1 MSRGRLNILDFDD
14 LDSPL
19 TSPTSFSALG
29 GIPGSAIAERIFN
42 DPESWEDTSGDECD
56 YPEDIGNDTLA
67 WLTEEIEKIRSQSAG
82 IGLNGGFDLGWSEKR
97 DSKDSNL
104 IPKREGNAGWKDI
117 ARRSGVRPISLAALF
132 DHSNDDFSKEIQRHL
147 SKILDSSGIKHHIG
161 PRPLSSALSP
171 VFTGNT
177 MSAPGTADSISTT
190 SSYASSGTESA
201 SPVSS
206 HPASAT
212 LSFLEYYGVYPD
224 SPLVEGRKSLLP
236 RKRTVRRKTP
246 LLKAS
251 TQRESHSSLAG
262 TLSAASPTDTL
273 SNAPPKRYSS
283 VPPPGLEPQVEISSS
298 DLMRP
303 PPGLS
308 NGSTSPKSSQQAEV
322 DSLLR
327 RFDSSPRSRPLP
339 TAVPPLYISRVP
351 DANSPSTPIRTL
363 PTRASTPIRRLPS
376 IPMEPQSQPAT
387 PPRPM
392 EQEIHLPRTGTR
404 HTAPPPAHLPILS
417 SVLSP
422 PAKTSHASSFG
433 TVLSIGSLSPPPP
446 APLGARPRMR
456 ARSGDAGR
464 SNHGASALGAMF

>member
-1 MSRGRLNILDFDD
+1 MSRRRLNVLDFDN

-56 YPEDIGNDTLA
+56 YPEDIENDTLA

-82 IGLNGGFDLGWSEKR
+82 IGLNGGFDLSWSEKR
-97 DSKDSNL
+97 DSKDSKL
-104 IPKREGNAGWKDI
+104 ILKREGNAGWKDI
-117 ARRSGVRPISLAALF
+117 GRRSGVRPISLAALF

-171 VFTGNT
+171 IFTGGT

-190 SSYASSGTESA
+190 SSYAFSGTDNA

-251 TQRESHSSLAG
+251 TQRESHSSVAV
-262 TLSAASPTDTL
+262 TLSAASPTDKL

-283 VPPPGLEPQVEISSS
+283 VPPPGLEPQVEISS
-298 DLMRP
+298 

-308 NGSTSPKSSQQAEV
+308 NGSTSPKSSGDGQV
-322 DSLLR
+322 DL
-327 RFDSSPRSRPLP
+327 SPRSRPLP
-339 TAVPPLYISRVP
+339 TAVPPPYISH
-351 DANSPSTPIRTL
+351 ANSPSTPMRTL

-376 IPMEPQSQPAT
+376 IPMEPQSLPAT
-387 PPRPM
+387 PPRPT
-392 EQEIHLPRTGTR
+392 EQEIYMPRTGTR
-404 HTAPPPAHLPILS
+404 HTAPPPSHLPILS

-422 PAKTSHASSFG
+422 PAKTSHALSFG
-433 TVLSIGSLSPPPP
+433 TVSSWAIGSLSPPPP
-446 APLGARPRMR
+446 APLGARPRVR

-464 SNHGASALGAMF
+464 SSNHGASALGAMF